1 MNQFHFTCK
10 PLFAQ
15 ASWKTGAV
23 AGLAGARL
31 AKYGMIS
38 PWLNDAPVGALG
50 RRSHRMRRRQDEK
63 TGSRIRPRRLS
74 RLLAGLLILLAL
86 TAQSVQAAEV
96 LPAVTYQ
103 PPMQAEVSASS
114 AIVLDTARMRRLYAK
129 NADGRLAIPAAS
141 KMMTALLACERLP
154 LDTQVT
160 ISSVAAQE
168 AKREAT
174 GDGLE
179 LKTGDK
185 YPLEY
190 LLLRLVFYDSNAAA
204 LAIAEQISGVE
215 ANFVDLMNSKAASLE
230 LSGTVF
236 VNSTGNLVYEDGPI
250 DPGDRSDQSDNIA
263 VDPLPR
269 QYSTVSDLARL
280 TAFAMNNQKFADIV
294 RKDSEYLLLDGKT
307 LVPMRN
313 RLQSVWRMSE
323 NRITGA
329 FYSERRERGYSVAI
343 GRIND
348 FSVIMVTANGNP
360 GKRSTDLLALTA
372 AIANNYVQ
380 EALVTAGEVFS
391 GYREETVDG
400 EPFGLVFRRTV
411 LYIRPIDD
419 AFLMQE
425 VQYRS
430 YGPHHRPIESTMT
443 IGQVVF
449 QLKDGTVIA
458 VDVGPDRQILSS
470 ITVLNQLLAS
480 LQNNPNLFYVIM
492 ACGSLLVL
500 VMAIHVFER
509 LSRLIRLLRLIRLE
523 RRARRI

>member
-1 MNQFHFTCK
+1 MRHRQEKHAT
-10 PLFAQ
+10 
-15 ASWKTGAV
+15 
-23 AGLAGARL
+23 
-31 AKYGMIS
+31 S
-38 PWLNDAPVGALG
+38 P
-50 RRSHRMRRRQDEK
+50 S
-63 TGSRIRPRRLS
+63 RPRRLC
-74 RLLAGLLILLAL
+74 RLLVLLLLL
-86 TAQSVQAAEV
+86 TVCLSRPVQAAEV
-96 LPAVTYQ
+96 QPQLSYQ
-103 PPMQAEVSASS
+103 PPLEVDISASS
-114 AIVLDTARMRRLYAK
+114 AVVLDTGRMRRLYAK
-129 NADGRLAIPAAS
+129 NADSRLALPAAS
-141 KMMTALLACERLP
+141 KIMTALLACERLP

-174 GDGLE
+174 GDGLALE
-179 LKTGDK
+179 TGDK

-190 LLLRLVFYDSNAAA
+190 LLLRMVFYDSNAAA

-215 ANFVDLMNSKAASLE
+215 ENFVVLMNSKAASLE

-236 VNSTGNLVYEDGPI
+236 VNSTGNLVYQEGGV
-250 DPGDRSDQSDNIA
+250 DPGDRTGQEDNIA

-280 TAFAMNNQKFADIV
+280 TAFAMNNQKFADII
-294 RKDSEYLLLDGKT
+294 RKDSEYLLLEGKT

-313 RLQSVWRMSE
+313 RLQSVWRLSE

-329 FYSERRERGYSVAI
+329 FYSERREKSNSVAI

-348 FSVIMVTANGNP
+348 FSVIMVTANGSP
-360 GKRSTDLLALTA
+360 GQRNMDLLTLTQS
-372 AIANNYVQ
+372 IANNYVQ
-380 EALVTAGEVFS
+380 QALVTSGEVFS

-411 LYIRPIDD
+411 LYIRPVDD
-419 AFLMQE
+419 PFLMQE

-470 ITVLNQLLAS
+470 ITALNQLLGS
-480 LQNNPNLFYVIM
+480 LQKNQNLFYAIM
-492 ACGSLLVL
+492 ICGSLLAL
-500 VMAIHVFER
+500 VMAIHIIER
-509 LSRLIRLLRLIRLE
+509 LKRLIRLLRLIGLE
-523 RRARRI
+523 RRARRT

>member
-1 MNQFHFTCK
+1 MRHRQEKHAT
-10 PLFAQ
+10 
-15 ASWKTGAV
+15 
-23 AGLAGARL
+23 
-31 AKYGMIS
+31 S
-38 PWLNDAPVGALG
+38 P
-50 RRSHRMRRRQDEK
+50 S
-63 TGSRIRPRRLS
+63 RPRRLR
-74 RLLAGLLILLAL
+74 RLLVLLLLL
-86 TAQSVQAAEV
+86 TACFSWPVQAAEV
-96 LPAVTYQ
+96 QPQLSYQ
-103 PPMQAEVSASS
+103 PPLEVDISASS
-114 AIVLDTARMRRLYAK
+114 AVVLDTGRMRRLYAK
-129 NADGRLAIPAAS
+129 NADSRLALPAAS
-141 KMMTALLACERLP
+141 KIMTALLACERLP

-168 AKREAT
+168 AKREVP
-174 GDGLE
+174 GDGLALE
-179 LKTGDK
+179 TGDK

-190 LLLRLVFYDSNAAA
+190 LLLRMVFYDSNAAA

-215 ANFVDLMNSKAASLE
+215 ENFVVLMNSKAASLE

-236 VNSTGNLVYEDGPI
+236 VNSTGNLVYQEGGV
-250 DPGDRSDQSDNIA
+250 DPGDRTGQEDNIA

-280 TAFAMNNQKFADIV
+280 TAFAMNNQKFADII
-294 RKDSEYLLLDGKT
+294 RKDSEYLLLEGKT

-313 RLQSVWRMSE
+313 RLQSVWRLSE

-329 FYSERRERGYSVAI
+329 FYSERREKANSVAI

-360 GKRSTDLLALTA
+360 GQRNMDLLTLTQS
-372 AIANNYVQ
+372 IANNYEQ
-380 EALVTAGEVFS
+380 QALVTSGEVFS

-400 EPFGLVFRRTV
+400 EPFGLVFRRPV
-411 LYIRPIDD
+411 LYIRPVDD
-419 AFLMQE
+419 PFLMQE

-430 YGPHHRPIESTMT
+430 YGPHHRPIEATKT

-470 ITVLNQLLAS
+470 ITALNQLLGS
-480 LQNNPNLFYVIM
+480 LQKNQNLFYAIM
-492 ACGSLLVL
+492 ICGMLLAL

-509 LSRLIRLLRLIRLE
+509 LKRLIRLLRLIGLE
-523 RRARRI
+523 RRARRT

>member
-1 MNQFHFTCK
+1 MRHRQEKHAT
-10 PLFAQ
+10 
-15 ASWKTGAV
+15 
-23 AGLAGARL
+23 
-31 AKYGMIS
+31 S
-38 PWLNDAPVGALG
+38 P
-50 RRSHRMRRRQDEK
+50 S
-63 TGSRIRPRRLS
+63 RPRRLC
-74 RLLAGLLILLAL
+74 RLLVLLLLL
-86 TAQSVQAAEV
+86 TVCLSRPVQAAEV
-96 LPAVTYQ
+96 QPQLSYQ
-103 PPMQAEVSASS
+103 PPLEVDISASS
-114 AIVLDTARMRRLYAK
+114 AVVLDTGRMRRLYAK
-129 NADGRLAIPAAS
+129 NADSRLALPAAS
-141 KMMTALLACERLP
+141 KIMTALLACERLP

-174 GDGLE
+174 GDGLALE
-179 LKTGDK
+179 TGDK

-190 LLLRLVFYDSNAAA
+190 LLLRMVFYDSNAAA

-215 ANFVDLMNSKAASLE
+215 ENFVVLMNSKAASLE

-236 VNSTGNLVYEDGPI
+236 VNSTGNLVYQEGGV
-250 DPGDRSDQSDNIA
+250 DPGDRTGQEDNIA

-280 TAFAMNNQKFADIV
+280 TAFAMNNQKFADII
-294 RKDSEYLLLDGKT
+294 RKDSEYLLLEGKT

-313 RLQSVWRMSE
+313 RLQSVWRLSE

-329 FYSERRERGYSVAI
+329 FYSERREKSNSVAI

-348 FSVIMVTANGNP
+348 FSVIMVTANGSP
-360 GKRSTDLLALTA
+360 GQRNMDLLTLTQS
-372 AIANNYVQ
+372 IANNYVQ
-380 EALVTAGEVFS
+380 QALVTSGEVFS

-411 LYIRPIDD
+411 LYIRPVDD
-419 AFLMQE
+419 PFLMQE

-470 ITVLNQLLAS
+470 ITALNQLLGS
-480 LQNNPNLFYVIM
+480 LQKNQNLFYAIM
-492 ACGSLLVL
+492 ICGMLLAL

-509 LSRLIRLLRLIRLE
+509 LKRLIRLLRLIGLE
-523 RRARRI
+523 RRARRT